1 MEVVHKIEFVR
12 LQYCIE
18 GNIMFFPQKFEYL
31 RVNRERESE
40 NMVYGNPNFRNSL
53 KRACQPLL
61 NKKKEKC
68 SLVAKH

>member
-12 LQYCIE
+12 LQYCPE
-18 GNIMFFPQKFEYL
+18 GNFIFFPQKFEYL

-40 NMVYGNPNFRNSL
+40 NMAYANHKFRNTL

-61 NKKKEKC
+61 NNKKPKC
-68 SLVAKH
+68 SLLA